1 MKRLLVSM
9 VVMLW
14 GLSGWGAGLVEQTDL
29 AFGDAAAQSQ
39 AGNVKNGH
47 NGQAGEDS
55 GQIVAEPS
63 SWSLFFYLAID
74 NELEAAGD
82 LTLANILEVT
92 AGLEYHPRILVLVDR
107 LSTEGTDVFEII
119 GGEQVM
125 VASYDEQVS
134 SDPAVLQDFVTMAL
148 YDFASVMNALIIKSE
163 GFSWRGTCRDNTHPG
178 QDTDTLMSTGGVAE
192 AVMAA
197 QEATGTRLDML
208 LLEASCMGFIEVVYE
223 LRNAVDLLLTTET
236 KIQPN
241 GGIPWPMI
249 LNDMAQDGD
258 ISPVDL
264 GVAISDNHRE
274 YWEDKGNH
282 GVPAAGTYADFA
294 SMSVL
299 DMTKM
304 EPVFS
309 AHTAY
314 CETIVP
320 LFDELRN
327 VLPHA
332 RDLSEIGG
340 YGSITDFDYQHD
352 IVTFQNAALMIIEE
366 KGLTYPELAAAI
378 AYYQDAHYDMVLY
391 NVYADKFHDKTQ
403 GLSIWY
409 PPTYNKYDTT
419 DPVGDVTFGSTIFYE
434 DADLALDWIADSNW
448 LWYLDEYFRANYNYN
463 AYRRNLSTN
472 RRIGTR

>member
-9 VVMLW
+9 VVMSW
-14 GLSGWGAGLVEQTDL
+14 GVLGWGAGAVEQTDL
-29 AFGDAAAQSQ
+29 TFADAAAKDQ
-39 AGNVKNGH
+39 AG
-47 NGQAGEDS
+47 
-55 GQIVAEPS
+55 IVAEAS

-82 LTLANILEVT
+82 LTLANMLEAT

-107 LSTEGTDVFEII
+107 LSTERTDVFEIV
-119 GGEQVM
+119 GGEQVT

-148 YDFASVMNALIIKSE
+148 YEYASDMNALIIKSE

-178 QDTDTLMSTGGVAE
+178 EDTDTLMSTGGVAE
-192 AVMAA
+192 ALMAA
-197 QEATGTRLDML
+197 QVVTGTPLDML
-208 LLEASCMGFIEVVYE
+208 VLEASCMGFIEVVYE
-223 LRNAVDLLLTTET
+223 LRDAVDLLLTTET

-264 GVAISDNHRE
+264 GVVISDNHRD

-282 GVPAAGTYADFA
+282 GDPAADTYADFA

-309 AHTAY
+309 AHNAY
-314 CETIVP
+314 CDTIVP
-320 LFDELRN
+320 LFEELRN

-340 YGSITDFDYQHD
+340 FGSITDFDYQHD
-352 IVTFQNAALMIIEE
+352 IVTFQDAALMIIEE

-378 AYYQDAHYDMVLY
+378 ANYQAAHYDMVLY

-434 DADLALDWIADSNW
+434 DADIALDWIADSNW
-448 LWYLDEYFRANYNYN
+448 LWYLDEYFRAYYNYN
-463 AYRRNLSTN
+463 AHRRNSSGA
-472 RRIGTR
+472 RRAPG

>member
-14 GLSGWGAGLVEQTDL
+14 GSLGWGAGVVEQTDL
-29 AFGDAAAQSQ
+29 AFADATAQSQ
-39 AGNVKNGH
+39 AGYVKTGN
-47 NGQAGEDS
+47 S
-55 GQIVAEPS
+55 GQGGGDPGQGGGDPGPIVAEPS

-74 NELEAAGD
+74 NELEAGGD
-82 LTLANILEVT
+82 LSLVNMLDAT
-92 AGLEYHPRILVLVDR
+92 ADLEYHPRILVLVDR
-107 LSTEGTDVFEII
+107 LSTEGTDVFEIV

-148 YDFASVMNALIIKSE
+148 DDFASVMNALIIKSE

-178 QDTDTLMSTGGVAE
+178 QDMDTLMSNGGVAD
-192 AVMAA
+192 ALMAA
-197 QEATGTRLDML
+197 QVATGTPLDML

-223 LRNAVDLLLTTET
+223 LRDAVDLLLTTET

-264 GVAISDNHRE
+264 GVVISDNHRD

-282 GVPAAGTYADFA
+282 GDPADDTYADFA

-304 EPVFS
+304 GPVFS
-309 AHTAY
+309 AHNAY

-320 LFDELRN
+320 LFEELRN

-340 YGSITDFDYQHD
+340 FGSITDFDYQHD
-352 IVTFQNAALMIIEE
+352 IVTFQDAALMIIEQ
-366 KGLTYPELAAAI
+366 KGLSYPDLAAAI
-378 AYYQDAHYDMVLY
+378 ADYQAAHYDMVLY

-409 PPTYNKYDTT
+409 PPTYNKYNTT

-434 DADLALDWIADSNW
+434 DPDIALDWIADSNW
-448 LWYLDEYFRANYNYN
+448 LWYLDEYFRAVYNYN
-463 AYRRNLSTN
+463 AN
-472 RRIGTR
+472 RPSW

>member
-9 VVMLW
+9 NVMLL
-14 GLSGWGAGLVEQTDL
+14 GLLGWGAGAVEQTGL
-29 AFGDAAAQSQ
+29 AFADATAQSQ
-39 AGNVKNGH
+39 AGHVKTGH
-47 NGQAGEDS
+47 HGQGDGDS
-55 GQIVAEPS
+55 GPIVAEPS

-82 LTLANILEVT
+82 LSLANMLEAT
-92 AGLEYHPRILVLVDR
+92 ADLEYHPRILVLVDR
-107 LSTEGTDVFEII
+107 LSTEGTEVFEIV

-134 SDPAVLQDFVTMAL
+134 SDPALLQNFVTMAL
-148 YDFASVMNALIIKSE
+148 FDFASDMNALIIKSE

-178 QDTDTLMSTGGVAE
+178 QDTDTLMSNGGVAE
-192 AVMAA
+192 AVIAA
-197 QEATGTRLDML
+197 QVATGNPLDML

-223 LRNAVDLLLTTET
+223 LRDVVDLLLTTET

-249 LNDMAQDGD
+249 LKDMAQDGD

-264 GVAISDNHRE
+264 GAVISDDHRD
-274 YWEDKGNH
+274 YWEDRGNH
-282 GVPAAGTYADFA
+282 GVPAADTYADFA

-309 AHTAY
+309 TYNAY

-320 LFDELRN
+320 LFEELRN

-352 IVTFQNAALMIIEE
+352 IVAFQDAALMLIDQ

-378 AYYQDAHYDMVLY
+378 ANYQAAYYDMVLY
-391 NVYADKFHDKTQ
+391 NVYAEKFHDKTQ

-419 DPVGDVTFGSTIFYE
+419 DPVGDVSFGSTIFYE
-434 DADLALDWIADSNW
+434 DADIALDWIADSNW
-448 LWYLDEYFRANYNYN
+448 LWYLDEYFRAFYNYN
-463 AYRRNLSTN
+463 AHRRN
-472 RRIGTR
+472 R